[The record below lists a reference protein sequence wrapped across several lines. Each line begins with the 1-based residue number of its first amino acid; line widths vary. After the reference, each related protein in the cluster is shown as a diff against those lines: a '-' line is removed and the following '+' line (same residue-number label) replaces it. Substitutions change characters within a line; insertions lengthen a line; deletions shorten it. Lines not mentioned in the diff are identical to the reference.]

1 MEKSAFQDA
10 LLHWYQKSKRTLPW
24 RDNPLPY
31 FVWVSEIMLQ
41 QTRVE
46 AVIPYFNRFIQELPT
61 IEALANVEEDKL
73 YKLWEGLGYYAR
85 VRNLQK
91 AAKIVVRD
99 YAGVLPDNKVDLESL
114 PGIGPYTSS
123 AILAIAFEKQTAA
136 VDGNVLRVF
145 ARLMAITKDIKDPKT
160 KKMIK
165 EQVTRLVPNKNNRDF
180 TQALMEIGATIC
192 IPNGSPRCNLCPLS
206 SFCIAYQKQLTEE
219 IPVTQKKKQRTIEK
233 ITVLILEYNDLF
245 AIRKRPNKGLLANL
259 YEYPNIS
266 GLLTKKE
273 VRELY
278 PNAISIQQLPEAT
291 HIFTHKEWH
300 MVGFQIL
307 MDDKKDGYI
316 YVNRQAIQT
325 EYSIPRAFRTYTKT
339 IFKPQKKD

>member
-1 MEKSAFQDA
+1 MEKSTFQDA

-31 FVWVSEIMLQ
+31 LVWVSEIMLQ

-46 AVIPYFNRFIQELPT
+46 AVIPYFNRFIEELPT

-123 AILAIAFEKQTAA
+123 AILAIAFDKQTAA

-145 ARLMAITKDIKDPKT
+145 ARLMAITKDIKDSNT

-165 EQVTRLVPNKNNRDF
+165 EQVTKLVPNKNNRDF

-206 SFCIAYQKQLTEE
+206 SFCIAYQKHLTGE

-233 ITVLILEYNDLF
+233 ITVLILKYNDLY

-278 PNAISIQQLPEAT
+278 PNAISIKQLPEAT

-307 MDDKKDGYI
+307 MDEKQDGYI
-316 YVNRQAIQT
+316 YVNRQVIQT
-325 EYSIPRAFRTYTKT
+325 EYSIPKAFRTYTKT
-339 IFKPQKKD
+339 VLKPQKKD

>member
-1 MEKSAFQDA
+1 MNKSAFQDA
-10 LLHWYQKSKRTLPW
+10 LLTWYQKSKRTLPW

-46 AVIPYFNRFIQELPT
+46 AVIPYFNRFIEELPS
-61 IEALANVEEDKL
+61 IEVLANVEEDKL

-91 AAKIVVRD
+91 AAKIVIKD
-99 YAGVLPDNKVDLESL
+99 YSGVLPDNKSDLESL

-123 AILAIAFEKQTAA
+123 AILAIAFDKPTAA

-145 ARLMAITKDIKDPKT
+145 ARLMAIKKDIKNSVT

-165 EQVTRLVPNKNNRDF
+165 EQVTKLVPNKNNRDF

-192 IPNGSPRCNLCPLS
+192 IPNGSPRCYLCPLS
-206 SFCIAYQKQLTEE
+206 SFCIAYRRQITEE
-219 IPVTQKKKQRTIEK
+219 IPVIQKKKQRTIEE
-233 ITVLILEYNDLF
+233 ITVLILKYEDLF
-245 AIRKRPNKGLLANL
+245 AIRKRQDKGLLANL
-259 YEYPNIS
+259 YEYPNRS

-273 VRELY
+273 VEYLY
-278 PNAISIQQLPEAT
+278 PQATSIKQLPEAT

-300 MVGFQIL
+300 MVGYLIE
-307 MDDKKDGYI
+307 MEYKTDGYT
-316 YVNRQAIQT
+316 YVSREAIQKK
-325 EYSIPRAFRTYTKT
+325 YSIPKALQTYTK
-339 IFKPQKKD
+339 IILKA

>member
-1 MEKSAFQDA
+1 MNKSTFQDA
-10 LLHWYQKSKRTLPW
+10 LLNWYQKSKRTLPW

-46 AVIPYFNRFIQELPT
+46 AVIPYYNRFIEELPS
-61 IEALANVEEDKL
+61 IKALANVEEDKL

-85 VRNLQK
+85 VKNLQK
-91 AAKIVVRD
+91 AAKIVIQD
-99 YAGVLPDNKVDLESL
+99 YSGVLPDNKSDLESL

-123 AILAIAFEKQTAA
+123 AILAIAFDKPTAA

-145 ARLMAITKDIKDPKT
+145 ARLMAIKKDIKDPNT
-160 KKMIK
+160 KKIIK
-165 EQVTRLVPNKNNRDF
+165 EQVTKLVPNKNNRDF

-192 IPNGSPRCNLCPLS
+192 IPNGSPRCYLCPLS

-219 IPVTQKKKQRTIEK
+219 IPVIQKKKQRIIEQ
-233 ITVLILEYNDLF
+233 ITVLIFKYNNLF
-245 AIRKRPNKGLLANL
+245 AIRKRPDKGLLANL
-259 YEYPNIS
+259 YEYPNMS

-273 VRELY
+273 VGHLY
-278 PNAISIQQLPEAT
+278 PQAISIKQLPEAT

-300 MVGFQIL
+300 MVGFLIE
-307 MDDKKDGYI
+307 MNSKTDGYNF
-316 YVNRQAIQT
+316 VSREMIQT
-325 EYSIPRAFRTYTKT
+325 EYSIPKAFQTYTKL
-339 IFKPQKKD
+339 ILKI